1 MLVFDA
7 TPLIYLAK
15 VEKLNLLWNISEKK
29 VIPRSVFEEVVV
41 KGKEAGKVDALIVER
56 LIEQGVFQVTE
67 VEETDVYRK
76 LMKNKKL
83 STADVEVLALA
94 KVADGVAIVD
104 EDYAR
109 MVTEV
114 EDIKCGGTI
123 YLIFSLL
130 EGGVITKREAREI
143 VDGIIE
149 KGWFCSTYLYARILR
164 RLEKSLL

>member
-1 MLVFDA
+1 MLVF
-7 TPLIYLAK
+7 
-15 VEKLNLLWNISEKK
+15 
-29 VIPRSVFEEVVV
+29 
-41 KGKEAGKVDALIVER
+41 
-56 LIEQGVFQVTE
+56 
-67 VEETDVYRK
+67 
-76 LMKNKKL
+76 
-83 STADVEVLALA
+83 
-94 KVADGVAIVD
+94 
-104 EDYAR
+104 DYAR

-164 RLEKSLL
+164 RLEESLL